1 MKTGSHVQSHI
12 NKYAKKD
19 ISQMYKDFNISDD
32 GYNDQQVRF
41 NRDIYGMNIGDK
53 KIETTLYRF
62 FRSFNNLF
70 SMILLVLIV
79 VSFFT
84 DVIFT
89 SNYRRNGTTC
99 LMLVVIFLI
108 SGFERISCTNRT
120 NPLIKNIIT
129 SIKKVVALRL

>member
-1 MKTGSHVQSHI
+1 MKTGSHDQSHI

-84 DVIFT
+84 DVIDVYKRQHRGN
-89 SNYRRNGTTC
+89 SISIYRTIEYSDND
-99 LMLVVIFLI
+99 LWLI
-108 SGFERISCTNRT
+108 LEDTFAD
-120 NPLIKNIIT
+120 
-129 SIKKVVALRL
+129 KVF

>member
-1 MKTGSHVQSHI
+1 MKTGSHDQSHI

-53 KIETTLYRF
+53 KIETTLYRS

-89 SNYRRNGTTC
+89 STYRRNGTTC
-99 LMLVVIFLI
+99 MMLVVIFLI
-108 SGFERISCTNRT
+108 SGFVRIIQEMRSKKAVDL
-120 NPLIKNIIT
+120 LI
-129 SIKKVVALRL
+129 

>member
-1 MKTGSHVQSHI
+1 
-12 NKYAKKD
+12 
-19 ISQMYKDFNISDD
+19 MYKDFNISDD
-32 GYNDQQVRF
+32 GYNEQQVRF

-62 FRSFNNLF
+62 FRSFNNLC

-79 VSFFT
+79 VSFFFT

-89 SNYRRNGTTC
+89 SNYRRNATTC

-108 SGFERISCTNRT
+108 SGFVRFIQEMRSKSC
-120 NPLIKNIIT
+120 
-129 SIKKVVALRL
+129 

>member
-1 MKTGSHVQSHI
+1 MKTGSHDQSHI

-70 SMILLVLIV
+70 SMILLVLIL
-79 VSFFT
+79 VSFRNNKGKFSN
-84 DVIFT
+84 DFKFMIIIFI
-89 SNYRRNGTTC
+89 NNNWR
-99 LMLVVIFLI
+99 IF
-108 SGFERISCTNRT
+108 
-120 NPLIKNIIT
+120 IIC
-129 SIKKVVALRL
+129 RL